1 MIWKPSLAASG
12 KDRTLAR
19 DVELFVVLVVL
30 GNLLIVSLLAGMAS
44 PAGLES
50 TFYLAFFIHV
60 GFSLYD
66 GSFSAARTVTWL
78 ILIAAWFGAELA
90 AFLGYV
96 IPWGQIGFWLMLV
109 MTKLLPS
116 PGKLFELFAR
126 NLQPGSSLAIW
137 TWVLLLLLTLDL
149 AVMHWGRWRGKS
161 FIQIGMYLVTAAAAA
176 LLLGFAES
184 ALIGS
189 STTASPVGPY
199 STPAHI
205 VPAWYEL
212 PFFALLRSVPNKLAG
227 VVLMFAAM
235 ATPMIWP
242 WMRADDVRTGPMRRV
257 WILLCLIQAMVWFAL
272 GYLGSRPP
280 DPPQVYYAQAL
291 AVFNFAFFLVFP
303 PLLGRLA
310 AGRKPDAK
318 SLDQR

>member
-1 MIWKPSLAASG
+1 
-12 KDRTLAR
+12 
-19 DVELFVVLVVL
+19 
-30 GNLLIVSLLAGMAS
+30 
-44 PAGLES
+44 
-50 TFYLAFFIHV
+50 
-60 GFSLYD
+60 
-66 GSFSAARTVTWL
+66 
-78 ILIAAWFGAELA
+78 
-90 AFLGYV
+90 
-96 IPWGQIGFWLMLV
+96 MLV
-109 MTKLLPS
+109 MTNLLPS
-116 PGKLFELFAR
+116 AGRLFEPFAR

-161 FIQIGMYLVTAAAAA
+161 FVIGMYLVTAAAAA
-176 LLLGFAES
+176 LLLGFTES

-189 STTASPVGPY
+189 STTGSPVGPY
-199 STPAHI
+199 PTPAHI

-280 DPPQVYYAQAL
+280 DPQQVYFARAL
-291 AVFNFAFFLVFP
+291 AASNFAFFLAFP

-310 AGRKPDAK
+310 AARKPDAK